1 MKLSESYRSHIT
13 LFPQCD
19 AMDKGHKLHKSIK
32 AAKKMI
38 KEFLYSFG
46 NILVYMM
53 LIVLVL
59 CFYGIMKLSKVCRTL
74 EINYV

>member
-1 MKLSESYRSHIT
+1 MNHTAAISLCSHNVMPWT
-13 LFPQCD
+13 
-19 AMDKGHKLHKSIK
+19 KGTKLHKSIK

-74 EINYV
+74 EINYI